1 MNGRHPESIAISHIL
16 LIHEILARLQPQTQ
30 NDNSRQG
37 QDQKKPGKSL
47 RTRLREA
54 PNLLLSSGPAG
65 LITFYLSK
73 TNKDIIDTLTY
84 AFIDATQIDNA
95 ERAREIL
102 ECRIVKLKDNNETRK
117 KFNTIKDEFIGSEG
131 GYTIVVA
138 MIAAFANSQGLI
150 TLSPL
155 QPEPE
160 QDSQARN
167 IINSIAELAKKT
179 LDDPAYAVTT
189 TTLLLPY
196 LTTAKRLAE
205 AIIKVEDENKEG
217 V

>member
-1 MNGRHPESIAISHIL
+1 MNSRHPESIAISHLL
-16 LIHEILARLQPQTQ
+16 LIHETLTSLQPQTQ
-30 NDNSRQG
+30 DNNNRQG

-54 PNLLLSSGPAG
+54 PSLLLSSGPAG

-102 ECRIVKLKDNNETRK
+102 ECRIAKLKDNEETRK
-117 KFNTIKDEFIGSEG
+117 KFNAIVKEFTGSEG

-155 QPEPE
+155 QPASE
-160 QDSQARN
+160 QDDQARS
-167 IINSIAELAKKT
+167 IINSLAVLAKKT
-179 LDDPAYAVTT
+179 LDNPAYAITT